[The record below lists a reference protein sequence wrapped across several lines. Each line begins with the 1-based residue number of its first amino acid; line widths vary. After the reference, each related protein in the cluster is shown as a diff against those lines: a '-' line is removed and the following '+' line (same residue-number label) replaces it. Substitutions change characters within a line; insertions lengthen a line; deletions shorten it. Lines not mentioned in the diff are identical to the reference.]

1 MLLFILPK
9 YLVERHLNLTLC
21 LQKYQLISMPNF
33 LFFKKKL
40 LAKFVFVV
48 FKEIVIIKQ
57 LFLSYFLVF
66 THNFRLES
74 KQKSMFILSFLLMK
88 NFIVYLILNQFMYYS
103 CLLDL
108 KSNLNTINQI
118 KSDRYF
124 FFL

>member
-1 MLLFILPK
+1 MSAEIP
-9 YLVERHLNLTLC
+9 V
-21 LQKYQLISMPNF
+21 NF
-33 LFFKKKL
+33 YAKFPFFFFKF
-40 LAKFVFVV
+40 LAKFVFVL

-103 CLLDL
+103 CLLDV

-124 FFL
+124 FFVKMTIFLIYLRREKERIIT